1 MQHLVGIKTTLTMIR
16 CERAPADYQEPLQLM
31 DRLEFNMFYGASV
44 RQIKLFIGTER
55 G

>member
-1 MQHLVGIKTTLTMIR
+1 MIR

-55 G
+55 GMMGATVKHDS